1 MTPGGEGGSAGRHG
15 GSRVAGVSRGST
27 GVGHAAPE
35 TQQAGGPQGWGL
47 APSARIPELEWRSN
61 TVG

>member
-1 MTPGGEGGSAGRHG
+1 MQGGMAVHVRLGSPG
-15 GSRVAGVSRGST
+15 GST
-27 GVGHAAPE
+27 GVGHIAPE
-35 TQQAGGPQGWGL
+35 TQQAGGPQGSGL